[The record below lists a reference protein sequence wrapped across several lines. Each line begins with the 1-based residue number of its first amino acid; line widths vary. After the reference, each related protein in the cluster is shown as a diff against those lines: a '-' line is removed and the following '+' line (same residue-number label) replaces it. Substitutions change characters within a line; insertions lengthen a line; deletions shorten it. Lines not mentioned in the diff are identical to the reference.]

1 MICCPNPPPNHHERQ
16 KNMNNRIARF
26 AGITSITLLLAAVVS
41 ITMAA
46 PTSPATPTQAQS
58 PARVFVVPVTTSD
71 DVLEDENHI
80 QERKAALPAA
90 LPREYKMAVSKEA
103 KKLKGYK
110 KSLYRGKY
118 YHPDQEKFRWCVMK
132 RESHHNYRAA
142 NKSSSARGA
151 YQFLD
156 SQWREGLSYMMV
168 KESKKSDDGLIAN
181 IRNLKGKPIHSWNR
195 YYQDRAFFTAL
206 NYNGK
211 WSGKKHW
218 NATVPG
224 TGC

>member
-1 MICCPNPPPNHHERQ
+1 MR
-16 KNMNNRIARF
+16 KRYARF
-26 AGITSITLLLAAVVS
+26 AGTLMISTILAAVVTVS
-41 ITMAA
+41 TAATLEAPAASAA
-46 PTSPATPTQAQS
+46 PTVTLAPVPQPLQ
-58 PARVFVVPVTTSD
+58 ARVATMTV
-71 DVLEDENHI
+71 
-80 QERKAALPAA
+80 PAA
-90 LPREYKMAVSKEA
+90 KPMHREMRRATSKDA
-103 KKLKGYK
+103 QDRSGYE

-118 YHPDQEKFRWCVMK
+118 YHADQERFRKCVMD
-132 RESHHNYRAA
+132 RESSFSYRAA

-156 SQWREGLSYMMV
+156 NNWRDGLVHMML
-168 KESKKSDDGLIAN
+168 KESKKTGDGLAPKIKRLFN
-181 IRNLKGKPIHSWNR
+181 KPIHHWDR
-195 YYQDRAFFTAL
+195 YMQDRAFFTAM

>member
-1 MICCPNPPPNHHERQ
+1 MFGSAT
-16 KNMNNRIARF
+16 RIASI
-26 AGITSITLLLAAVVS
+26 ASITLLTAVVVVPS
-41 ITMAA
+41 F
-46 PTSPATPTQAQS
+46 AQS
-58 PARVFVVPVTTSD
+58 SVPEPKFGSPVQETEGVEIAVLSNYPDTKPMIVKASTVVVM
-71 DVLEDENHI
+71 
-80 QERKAALPAA
+80 
-90 LPREYKMAVSKEA
+90 PREYRMAKSKDA
-103 KKLKGYK
+103 KDRKGYE

-118 YHPDQEKFRWCVMK
+118 YHKDQERFRQCVMK

-142 NKSSSARGA
+142 NRSSSARGA

-156 SQWREGLSYMMV
+156 NHWRDGLVHMML
-168 KESKKSDDGLIAN
+168 KESKKKDDQLHKD
-181 IRNLKGKPIHSWNR
+181 LKELFDKPIHKWNR